1 MPFYSTADEL
11 YAVLQDVFEEV
22 KKHPEHIE
30 TFASSNLVLRLRF
43 SRPEAEVLLDGRP
56 PPLEVFYGE
65 RPGDANLEL
74 AMDGDLLHR
83 IWLGQ
88 TALKDAF
95 FGGQIRTKGNVL
107 RAMKLNDLF
116 REAERAYPQV
126 LESRGLL

>member
-30 TFASSNLVLRLRF
+30 TFTSSNLVIRLRF
-43 SRPEAEVLLDGRP
+43 SGPEAEVLLDGRQ

-126 LESRGLL
+126 LEQRGLL